1 MAKSPSRRAF
11 WPHVT
16 GGAIAMLA
24 ISRLAWALD
33 YPTRPVRI
41 IVTFGA
47 GSASDIA
54 ARLLGQYLSE
64 RLGQPFVVENRTG
77 AGGNIGT
84 EAVVKSAPDGYTLL
98 IVNPPN
104 TINTTLYD
112 NLNFN
117 FLRDITAVAMVYRQP
132 LVMEVNLAV
141 PAKTVPEFVAYAK
154 SKPGKINIAS
164 LGIGTPQ
171 HMAGELFKRA
181 AGIDLVHVPYRG
193 GPLAIA
199 DLIGGQVQVM
209 FDVLISSI
217 EHVRAGK
224 LRALAT
230 TMTTRSEVLPE
241 IPTVAE
247 SIPGYNVTSWLG
259 VGAPKG
265 TPSEIVE
272 RLNKEI
278 NEGLNDPKLRAR
290 FTDLGVIVSPVSPEA
305 FGTFMADETAK
316 WAEVIRAANIKPE

>member
-1 MAKSPSRRAF
+1 MKLPHRRHF
-11 WPHVT
+11 
-16 GGAIAMLA
+16 L
-24 ISRLAWALD
+24 RLAAGAAVVPALPRVASALN

-77 AGGNIGT
+77 AGGNVGT

>member
-1 MAKSPSRRAF
+1 MKLPHRRHF
-11 WPHVT
+11 
-16 GGAIAMLA
+16 L
-24 ISRLAWALD
+24 RLAAGAAVVPALPRVASALN

-84 EAVVKSAPDGYTLL
+84 EAVLKSAPDGYTLL